1 MTGAEF
7 WVHLAL
13 LGVIGAF
20 ILLLVAAVC
29 KMVEWLM
36 TARDALRERYDHH
49 RGEVTAMDVVLIPV
63 WLIVEITALVV
74 GLVLVIFLAWAAYD
88 AARSFRDWWH
98 AGDSRR

>member
-1 MTGAEF
+1 MTNTEF
-7 WVHLAL
+7 WAHLAL

-20 ILLLVAAVC
+20 ILLLVVAIC

-36 TARDALRERYDHH
+36 SARDALRERYDDH
-49 RGEVTAMDVVLIPV
+49 RGELASVDFILIPV

-98 AGDSRR
+98 AGGSRR